1 MVNVHQYAVKYTK
14 ILLLLFAFFGLTI
27 ALSDELDDDFPGR
40 VITSFIIIFNWLFFM
55 PLWTGEWRE
64 GTVCWKREGM
74 TCSTGPSVR
83 SEPRSLNVCV
93 YIFTC

>member
-40 VITSFIIIFNWLFFM
+40 VITSFIIIFNWLF
-55 PLWTGEWRE
+55 LCLYGQESGERQVSVLE
-64 GTVCWKREGM
+64 ESGNGM
-74 TCSTGPSVR
+74 
-83 SEPRSLNVCV
+83 
-93 YIFTC
+93 